1 MYRAT
6 NLTTDEIVRIIC
18 AVQHGHCRLINYWLN
33 SLCLLR
39 LKSILSHQNRLTIRH
54 FLSYAN
60 QLCRSLPDLVGP
72 INSMDGI
79 SNAHPR
85 CRQKW
90 NVNLVGRT
98 IRFVKYRH
106 FFHVRFLLFFLFF
119 SSLFFVIYFSLP
131 IVLVHVYVVNFFF
144 IAWIIYEQ
152 SFIVVAVWLLVVGTI
167 FFFSLSFS
175 LSSLCFVHQFNWNV
189 KHS

>member
-6 NLTTDEIVRIIC
+6 NLTTDQIVRIIC

-60 QLCRSLPDLVGP
+60 QLCRPLPDLVGP

-98 IRFVKYRH
+98 ISFVKYRH
-106 FFHVRFLLFFLFF
+106 FFHVRFLLFFFL
-119 SSLFFVIYFSLP
+119 
-131 IVLVHVYVVNFFF
+131 
-144 IAWIIYEQ
+144 
-152 SFIVVAVWLLVVGTI
+152 
-167 FFFSLSFS
+167 FFFSLFCNIFFITYRFGACVCCIFFLYRLNYLRAKFYCCCCLAVGCWHNFFFPSVFLSLFTSFR
-175 LSSLCFVHQFNWNV
+175 SSI
-189 KHS
+189 